1 MRRPAEPRGIG
12 DLLRELIAT
21 VGTLFRQEVELAKA
35 ELSEKASQAGSAV
48 VLMAIGGLLAFAGL
62 IVLLQALVIWLSE
75 GPPDLDP
82 ALAALIVGGV
92 VIVIGGGL
100 ALYAKRLLNPANLA
114 PNRTTASLKQDVELV
129 RERLGGDEPREVT

>member
-1 MRRPAEPRGIG
+1 MRPPAEPKGIG

-35 ELSEKASQAGSAV
+35 ELSEKASRAGSAV
-48 VLMAIGGLLAFAGL
+48 VVMAIGGLLAFAGL

-75 GPPDLDP
+75 GPPGLSP
-82 ALAALIVGGV
+82 ALAALIVGGG
-92 VIVIGGGL
+92 VIVIGVAL
-100 ALYAKRLLNPANLA
+100 ALYAKRALNPANLA

-129 RERLGGDEPREVT
+129 RERLGGADKEV